1 MRVLFVSGI
10 DTEIGKTYVTGMLAR
25 ALQNQG
31 IKVITQKLIQTGV
44 PQDAISDDIII
55 HRELMGMPL
64 QLCDL
69 NHTTCPYRYIKPAS
83 PHLAAALSGQAPD
96 LKVVTDATRDLL
108 SEFDMVLLEGAGGLL
123 VPVTNELLSL
133 DYIAE
138 QGYPIVL
145 VTTGRLGSI
154 NHTLLSLEAIR
165 QRGLTVHSVIYNH
178 IHDDDKQIA
187 NSSIHYMRNYIRK
200 HYPETYW
207 LGMAIRPPV
216 PNSLQSADAMLP
228 DLPADFVA
236 TLTADWEDK

>member
-1 MRVLFVSGI
+1 MRVLFISGI
-10 DTEIGKTYVTGMLAR
+10 DTEVGKTYVTGMLAR
-25 ALQNQG
+25 ALQDQG
-31 IKVITQKLIQTGV
+31 VKVITQKLIQTGV

-83 PHLAAALSGQAPD
+83 PHLAAALSGQTPD
-96 LKVVTDATRDLL
+96 LNLVTDATRELL
-108 SEFDMVLLEGAGGLL
+108 SEFEMVLLEGAGGLL
-123 VPVTNELLSL
+123 VPMTTDILSL

-165 QRGLTVHSVIYNH
+165 QRGLMVHSVVYNH

-187 NSSIHYMRNYIRK
+187 NSSIHYLRSYLRT

-207 LGMAIRPPV
+207 LGLDIQPPME
-216 PNSLQSADAMLP
+216 SGLQAAEAMLP
-228 DLPADFVA
+228 ELPAGFIDG
-236 TLTADWEDK
+236 LTTN